1 MTTTIIGGPDRPAP
15 WSDKA
20 RLRAL
25 LDELHDR
32 FPHIEPN
39 AMGAEANFLGEIDE
53 ALRRL
58 RLLSAR
64 GGAP

>member
-1 MTTTIIGGPDRPAP
+1 MTSVTVGGDDNPAP

-32 FPHIEPN
+32 FPHIHPG
-39 AMGAEANFLGEIDE
+39 AMGAEANYVAEIDD
-53 ALRRL
+53 LIRSNKRL
-58 RLLSAR
+58 KAR
-64 GGAP
+64 GGA